1 MGADESFGNT
11 GWHVDGIQ
19 VLGDLTCCVKI
30 TPSASLV
37 DPLACTGP
45 GNFVNGVT
53 TVTNPTASTL
63 TGGMVTI
70 SLPVSTVGDPLGA
83 GRPLLLAIGCS
94 ATVGGVGAGSC
105 VVVNASTIQW
115 TGSLAGNSTL
125 TINYQAQV
133 GDVQPATQL
142 CATIT
147 GGFTGVGLNTV
158 TACVVVNCQA
168 AGPGLVI
175 PTLLPGGGVSP
186 LSDQKPG
193 SVLLYPVYTSA
204 ADPTRQ
210 NTRISLTNTHTAL
223 SAQVHLFF
231 VDGDTCSVA
240 DAFICLTANQTS
252 TFLASDL
259 DPGTTGYVIA
269 LAVNGAGCPT
279 SFNYLIGDEYVK
291 FASGHAGNLGAESV
305 PAVGGGS
312 TVCTGST
319 AVVRFDGVAYA
330 PLPRTVALDNVPSR
344 ADGNDTLLILDR
356 IGGDLLTTASALNN
370 LFGLLYNDT
379 EQGLSFSLRPGTCQY
394 RSSLTDNFPRVTPR
408 FNQFIPAGRSGWLKM
423 YSTDDQALIGASLN
437 FNANALSSAGA
448 FNGAHNLHKL
458 TLTTG
463 ASYVVPV
470 LPVSCQ

>member
-1 MGADESFGNT
+1 
-11 GWHVDGIQ
+11 
-19 VLGDLTCCVKI
+19 VKI

-63 TGGMVTI
+63 TGGNVTI
-70 SLPVSTVGDPLGA
+70 ALQPG
-83 GRPLLLAIGCS
+83 LLAIAGGCS